1 MEAIKFVQT
10 WNPVAGRKQEYA
22 TFITREFQPRMK
34 ALGLEVVS
42 GWYTLVGGGPLILVE
57 SLAES
62 LDHVEN
68 ALNDERFHEMLDR
81 FMNLVTHYAS
91 RALKPAGWMTMYHWR
106 VPSPLELRYV
116 QAWDIRPG
124 QQEAYE
130 RFMREAYLPQMEAIG
145 LGIVAGWRLLVG
157 SGPQTFSEALAPN
170 LACVAKALSDERYLR
185 LIIRM
190 DELVTHYESRIMIR
204 HRGFLDMLH
213 NIHGRAIRA
222 LAPDMLYSMVGPVDE

>member
-22 TFITREFQPRMK
+22 TFIIHEFQPLMK

-42 GWYTLVGGGPLILVE
+42 GWYTLVGGGPPILVE

-68 ALNDERFHEMLDR
+68 ALNDERFLEMLDR

-91 RALKPAGWMTMYHWR
+91 RVLKPAGWTTMYHWR
-106 VPSPLELRYV
+106 VPSPQEVKYV
-116 QAWDIRPG
+116 QAWDVLPG
-124 QQEAYE
+124 QQEAYK
-130 RFMREAYLPQMEAIG
+130 RFVREVHLPQMEAIG
-145 LGIVAGWRLLVG
+145 LEVTAGWHLMVG
-157 SGPQTFSEALAPN
+157 SGPQVLSEALAPN
-170 LACVAKALSDERYLR
+170 LSGVAKALNDDRYLR
-185 LIIRM
+185 VIMSLE
-190 DELVTHYESRIMIR
+190 ELVTLYESRVLVR
-204 HRGFLDMLH
+204 QRFFLNMLH

-222 LAPDMLYSMVGPVDE
+222 VAPDAMHSMVGPIDE

>member
-22 TFITREFQPRMK
+22 TFITRELQPRMK

-42 GWYTLVGGGPLILVE
+42 GWYTLMGGGPPILFE
-57 SLAES
+57 SLADS
-62 LDHVEN
+62 LGHVEK
-68 ALNDERFHEMLDR
+68 ALNDERFHDMFHR

-91 RALKPAGWMTMYHWR
+91 RVLKPAGWMAMYHWQ
-106 VPSPLELRYV
+106 VPSPKEIKYV

-145 LGIVAGWRLLVG
+145 LGLIAGWHLLVG
-157 SGPQTFSEALAPN
+157 SGPQIFSESLAPN
-170 LACVAKALSDERYLR
+170 LAGVAKALSDERYLR

-190 DELVTHYESRIMIR
+190 DELVTHYESRVMIR
-204 HRGFLDMLH
+204 HRGFLDTLH

-222 LAPDMLYSMVGPVDE
+222 DTPDAMHSMVGPIDE